1 MGANIDA
8 SADELPRI
16 PVIDIGSKGPLE
28 LVRQARPQA
37 DALLTQARRQ
47 FTGLLVD
54 LADRRSRRWLMRSG
68 NPYLGEIDAVAAEL
82 RRAGLHGI
90 NLSYEWACTCGIAAD
105 GTGDSMVLR
114 RTLDWAFHGLGSNLV
129 VAKRLGDAGPWID
142 ITWPG
147 SVGVYTAMAPGR
159 FSAAINQAPLR
170 RRSAF
175 AVTDWLADRISV
187 GRSAA
192 LPPCHLLRRVFERC
206 RDYAEAVA
214 MLSQTPVCVPVLYS
228 VAGTKHGEGCFI
240 ERSEN
245 RAEVHPAPT
254 AVANH
259 WLSDRFG
266 HGRPRGKDS
275 FARRD
280 RMLAQLPAARPMPSL
295 EWVVPP
301 IANKYTRLA
310 AALDAQK
317 CALAVQGW
325 ERDGPVTQVLQLTSR
340 D

>member
-1 MGANIDA
+1 MGAIIDA
-8 SADELPRI
+8 SADALPRI
-16 PVIDIGSKGPLE
+16 PVIDIGSKGPVE

-82 RRAGLHGI
+82 QRAGLYGI

-105 GTGDSMVLR
+105 GSGEGMVLR
-114 RTLDWAFHGLGSNLV
+114 RTLDWAYHGLGRNLV
-129 VAKRLGDAGPWID
+129 VARRLGSAGPWFD

-187 GRSAA
+187 GRSTA
-192 LPPCHLLRRVFERC
+192 LPPCHLLRRVFEHC
-206 RDYAEAVA
+206 RDYAEAAA
-214 MLSQTPVCVPVLYS
+214 MLTETPVCVPVLFS
-228 VAGTKHGEGCFI
+228 LAGINQGEGCVI
-240 ERSEN
+240 ERTED
-245 RAEVHPAPT
+245 RAELHPAPT

-266 HGRPRGKDS
+266 HGRPRGGDS
-275 FARRD
+275 FARRE
-280 RMLAQLPAARPMPSL
+280 RMLVQLPMSQPGPGL
-295 EWVVPP
+295 DWLVPP
-301 IANKYTRLA
+301 IANKYTRIA
-310 AALDAQK
+310 ASLDAQK
-317 CALAVQGW
+317 GALAVQGW
-325 ERDGPVTQVLQLTSR
+325 ERDGPATQVLRLP
-340 D
+340 